1 MGIDN
6 QNLVFVKLGGSIIT
20 DKRQRYTLR
29 EENVH
34 RLAGEIAAS
43 IKGKEDL
50 RLLIGHGAGSFGH
63 VAAHEN
69 GFNITQKASNSA
81 QAIAQVS
88 AATQRLHQML
98 VQILLEKGINAIS
111 IHPSSVAFC
120 KDGTL
125 VNFGLNALDSALS
138 LNMLPLIHGDVVAD
152 DDGTWCII
160 STEELF
166 IHLAPILQPH
176 KIILVGEVDGV
187 FTSDPLTDAAA
198 QPIPE
203 ISSANIRQVEN
214 MLSTSH
220 GIDVTGGMH
229 SKVLSLYHLVE
240 MLPRLKIYFV
250 SGNRPGA
257 LQETLL
263 GDTLRAGTVMHYD

>member
-1 MGIDN
+1 MGIDS
-6 QNLVFVKLGGSIIT
+6 QTLVFVKLGGSIIT

-34 RLAGEIAAS
+34 RLAQEMAAGLQ
-43 IKGKEDL
+43 GKKDL

-69 GFNITQKASNSA
+69 GFNVTQKASTSA

-98 VQILLEKGINAIS
+98 IQILLEKGVNAIS
-111 IHPSSVAFC
+111 IHPSSVASC
-120 KDGTL
+120 KEGTL
-125 VNFGLNALDSALS
+125 ASFGLDALDSALR
-138 LNMLPLIHGDVVAD
+138 LNMPPLIHGDVVAD
-152 DDGTWCII
+152 DDGTWRIV

-166 IHLAPILQPH
+166 IHLAPLLQPD

-187 FTSDPLTDAAA
+187 FTSDPLNDASA
-198 QPIPE
+198 QPIPT
-203 ISSANIRQVEN
+203 ISSANIAQVKN
-214 MLSTSH
+214 MLGTSH
-220 GIDVTGGMH
+220 GVDVTGGMQ

-240 MLPRLKIYFV
+240 MLPGLKIYFV
-250 SGNRPGA
+250 SGNRPSA

-263 GDTLRAGTVMHYD
+263 ADTLSAGTVMRYD